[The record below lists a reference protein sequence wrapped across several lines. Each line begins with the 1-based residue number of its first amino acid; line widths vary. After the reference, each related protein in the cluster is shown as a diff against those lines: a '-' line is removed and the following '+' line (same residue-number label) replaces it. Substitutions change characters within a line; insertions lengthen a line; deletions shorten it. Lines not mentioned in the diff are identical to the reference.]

1 MSDDARAPRPAG
13 SAPAADDAPGLPP
26 LVAALWGPRE
36 AGRRGPRPGL
46 TVPGIVAQAIELAD
60 AEGLPAVSMAR
71 VAQTLGVTT
80 MALYRY
86 VANKDELL
94 ARMYDAALADDPG
107 ELRVLPPTP
116 ADAPAWRI
124 GLHAWFEHQLTL
136 VVRHPWLMQAV
147 AANPPFGPQH
157 IGVLESGL
165 TALDGTP
172 LTPAARTDVLGAASL
187 LMLGEGMVLAAAI
200 AAARRATAPHAGA
213 DGAPRA
219 DDSPSHPALLD
230 YDTLL
235 RRVTTPESH
244 PRITQAL
251 AAGAFLAD
259 DGDTGVAFR
268 VELFLDGVAAL
279 IDRAS

>member
-1 MSDDARAPRPAG
+1 MP
-13 SAPAADDAPGLPP
+13 DDAPGLPP

-46 TVPGIVAQAIELAD
+46 TVPGIVAAAIGLAD
-60 AEGLPAVSMAR
+60 TEGLPAVSMAR

-94 ARMYDAALADDPG
+94 ARMYDLALADEPDG
-107 ELRVLPPTP
+107 VRVLPPAP
-116 ADAPAWRI
+116 ADAPVWRV
-124 GLHAWFEHQLTL
+124 GLHEWFEHQLAL
-136 VVRHPWLMQAV
+136 VIRHPWLMQAV

-165 TALDGTP
+165 SALDDTP
-172 LTPAARTDVLGAASL
+172 LSPAARTDVLGAASL
-187 LMLGEGMVLAAAI
+187 LMLGEGMVLAATI
-200 AAARRATAPHAGA
+200 ATARLATAPPTGTE
-213 DGAPRA
+213 GAPGPGDA
-219 DDSPSHPALLD
+219 PQHPALLD

-235 RRVTTPESH
+235 RQVTTPEQH
-244 PRITQAL
+244 PRITRAL

-259 DGDTGVAFR
+259 ADDTGVEFR